1 MRRTNTIS
9 ISAGA
14 SYSAPAV
21 SVLEVEA
28 EGLLCAS
35 SEYTL
40 GGGGVY
46 TTDDINDNGSY

>member
-21 SVLEVEA
+21 HVLEVEA

-35 SEYTL
+35 AAVEAPNWKEGQT
-40 GGGGVY
+40 GWFE
-46 TTDDINDNGSY
+46 